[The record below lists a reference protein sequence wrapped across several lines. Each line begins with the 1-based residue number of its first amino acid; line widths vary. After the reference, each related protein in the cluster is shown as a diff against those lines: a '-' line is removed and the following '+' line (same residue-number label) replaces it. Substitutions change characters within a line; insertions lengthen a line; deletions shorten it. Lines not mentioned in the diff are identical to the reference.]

1 MDVETASFWYEHQRK
16 GLGLEFL
23 NCVENS
29 LAKIQRYPESYPKV
43 RQELRR
49 VLLKRFPY
57 SYFIYLKRIV
67 YILFRS
73 LIIGRNPE
81 SCLDHG

>member
-1 MDVETASFWYEHQRK
+1 MDVETASFWYERQRQ

-29 LAKIQRYPESYPKV
+29 LAKIQRYPESSPKV

-57 SYFIYLKRIV
+57 SWFYLFKKNCIYVVSVFDNRQDPRKL
-67 YILFRS
+67 
-73 LIIGRNPE
+73 P
-81 SCLDHG
+81 